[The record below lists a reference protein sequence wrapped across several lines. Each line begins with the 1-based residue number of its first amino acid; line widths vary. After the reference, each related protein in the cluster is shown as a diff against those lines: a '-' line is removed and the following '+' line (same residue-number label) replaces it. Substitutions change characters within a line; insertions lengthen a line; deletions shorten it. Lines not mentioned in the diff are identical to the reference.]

1 MLNPSSVYLIIKEF
15 YIISFMKLFQTSIL
29 LFFSQVFMAQPAL
42 ERQTFGIAG
51 NYARVE
57 SFSLDW
63 TLGEVAVA
71 NHNSSFGSL
80 TEGFQQA
87 FIKIES
93 PSVSIKNASDI
104 LIMPN
109 PASSFVTVKFLQEP
123 KELIKWELFD
133 ITGKSLQ
140 KNIFDLSSNHEIDLS
155 YLTDGIYILKFS
167 GESTIQTHRITKT
180 TF

>member
-1 MLNPSSVYLIIKEF
+1 MKHFCMIVLCFSSLYLTAQAKIERQVF
-15 YIISFMKLFQTSIL
+15 GISGTSIK
-29 LFFSQVFMAQPAL
+29 A
-42 ERQTFGIAG
+42 
-51 NYARVE
+51 E

-63 TLGEVAVA
+63 TMGEVAVTS
-71 NHNSSFGSL
+71 HNSSFGSL

-93 PSVSIKNASDI
+93 PSVSIKNVSDI

-109 PASSFVTVKFLQEP
+109 PASSFVTIKFLQEP

-140 KNIFDLSSNHEIDLS
+140 HNTFDLSSYHEIDLNNVS
-155 YLTDGIYILKFS
+155 DGIYILKFS

>member
-1 MLNPSSVYLIIKEF
+1 MKHLCMIVLCCSGLYLTAQVKIERQVFGISGSSVK
-15 YIISFMKLFQTSIL
+15 
-29 LFFSQVFMAQPAL
+29 A
-42 ERQTFGIAG
+42 
-51 NYARVE
+51 E

-63 TLGEVAVA
+63 TLGEVAVTS
-71 NHNSSFGSL
+71 HNSSFGSL

-93 PSVSIKNASDI
+93 PSISIKNVSDI

-140 KNIFDLSSNHEIDLS
+140 QNTFDLSSYHEIDLS
-155 YLTDGIYILKFS
+155 NITDGIYILRFS
-167 GESTIQTHRITKT
+167 GENTIQTHRITKT
-180 TF
+180 RF

>member
-1 MLNPSSVYLIIKEF
+1 MQVKFIILLKIIKNEASLYDCF
-15 YIISFMKLFQTSIL
+15 VL
-29 LFFSQVFMAQPAL
+29 
-42 ERQTFGIAG
+42 FGISGTSVKA
-51 NYARVE
+51 E

-63 TLGEVAVA
+63 TLGEVAVTS
-71 NHNSSFGSL
+71 HNSSFGSL

-93 PSVSIKNASDI
+93 PSISIKNVSDI

-123 KELIKWELFD
+123 KELINWELFD

-140 KNIFDLSSNHEIDLS
+140 QNTFDLSSYHEIDLS
-155 YLTDGIYILKFS
+155 NVSDGIYVLKFS
-167 GESTIQTHRITKT
+167 GENSIQTHRITKT
-180 TF
+180 RF

>member
-1 MLNPSSVYLIIKEF
+1 MIVLCCSGLYLAAQAKIER
-15 YIISFMKLFQTSIL
+15 
-29 LFFSQVFMAQPAL
+29 QVF
-42 ERQTFGIAG
+42 GISGTPVKA
-51 NYARVE
+51 E

-63 TLGEVAVA
+63 TLGEVAVTS
-71 NHNSSFGSL
+71 HNSSFGSL

-93 PSVSIKNASDI
+93 PSISIKNVSDI

-109 PASSFVTVKFLQEP
+109 PATSFVTVKFLQEP

-140 KNIFDLSSNHEIDLS
+140 TNIFDLSSFHEIDLS
-155 YLTDGIYILKFS
+155 NVSDGIYVLKIS
-167 GESTIQTHRITKT
+167 GANTIQTHRIIKT

>member
-1 MLNPSSVYLIIKEF
+1 
-15 YIISFMKLFQTSIL
+15 MKHFNTIIL
-29 LFFSQVFMAQPAL
+29 LFFSHIFMAQPML
-42 ERQTFGIAG
+42 ERQVFSISGTSVKA
-51 NYARVE
+51 E

-63 TLGEVAVA
+63 TLGEVAVTS
-71 NHNSSFGSL
+71 HNSPFGSL

-93 PSVSIKNASDI
+93 PSISIKNVSDI

-109 PASSFVTVKFLQEP
+109 PATSFVTVKFLQEP

-140 KNIFDLSSNHEIDLS
+140 TNIFDLSSFHEIDLS
-155 YLTDGIYILKFS
+155 NVSDGIYVLKIS
-167 GESTIQTHRITKT
+167 GANTIQTHRIIKT

>member
-1 MLNPSSVYLIIKEF
+1 
-15 YIISFMKLFQTSIL
+15 MKHFNTIIL
-29 LFFSQVFMAQPAL
+29 LFFSHIFMAQPML
-42 ERQTFGIAG
+42 ERQVFGISGTSVKA
-51 NYARVE
+51 E

-63 TLGEVAVA
+63 TLGEVAVTS
-71 NHNSSFGSL
+71 HNSSFGSL

-87 FIKIES
+87 FSKIES
-93 PSVSIKNASDI
+93 PSISIKNVSDI

-109 PASSFVTVKFLQEP
+109 PATSFVTVKFLQEP

-140 KNIFDLSSNHEIDLS
+140 TNIFDLSSFHEIDLS
-155 YLTDGIYILKFS
+155 NVSDGIYVLKIS
-167 GESTIQTHRITKT
+167 GANTIQTHRIIKT